1 VKIEAKGTRNIS
13 FVLAIIILL
22 NDVIALVA
30 KLEINKVT
38 LIMSIVLG
46 LLLFINGML
55 YRKKGINK
63 NDDSF

>member
-1 VKIEAKGTRNIS
+1 MKDKGTSNFS

-22 NDVIALVA
+22 MDVIALVA
-30 KLEINKVT
+30 KLEINRAT
-38 LIMSIVLG
+38 LIKSIVLG

-63 NDDSF
+63 NGDSF

>member
-1 VKIEAKGTRNIS
+1 MKDKGTSNFS

-22 NDVIALVA
+22 MDVIALVA
-30 KLEINKVT
+30 KLEINRAT

-55 YRKKGINK
+55 YRKKA
-63 NDDSF
+63 

>member
-1 VKIEAKGTRNIS
+1 MKDKGTSNFS
-13 FVLAIIILL
+13 FILAIIILL
-22 NDVIALVA
+22 SDAIAIVA
-30 KLEINKVT
+30 KLEINRAT

-63 NDDSF
+63 NGDSF

>member
-1 VKIEAKGTRNIS
+1 MDVKVTRNLS
-13 FVLAIIILL
+13 FILAIIILL
-22 NDVIALVA
+22 MDVIALVA

-38 LIMSIVLG
+38 LIMSIALG

-63 NDDSF
+63 NGDSF

>member
-1 VKIEAKGTRNIS
+1 MEAKGTRNIS

-38 LIMSIVLG
+38 LICQSH
-46 LLLFINGML
+46 
-55 YRKKGINK
+55 
-63 NDDSF
+63 

>member
-1 VKIEAKGTRNIS
+1 MKDEGTSNFS

-22 NDVIALVA
+22 MDVIAIVA
-30 KLEINKVT
+30 KLEINRAT

-63 NDDSF
+63 NGDSF

>member
-1 VKIEAKGTRNIS
+1 MKDEGTSNFS

-22 NDVIALVA
+22 MDVIAIVA
-30 KLEINKVT
+30 KLEINRAT

-55 YRKKGINK
+55 YRKKA
-63 NDDSF
+63 

>member
-1 VKIEAKGTRNIS
+1 MKDKGTSNFS

-22 NDVIALVA
+22 MDVIAIVA
-30 KLEINKVT
+30 KLEINRTT

-46 LLLFINGML
+46 LLLFVNGML

-63 NDDSF
+63 NGDSF

>member
-1 VKIEAKGTRNIS
+1 MEAKGTRNFS

-38 LIMSIVLG
+38 LIMSIALG

>member
-1 VKIEAKGTRNIS
+1 MKDKGTSNFS

-22 NDVIALVA
+22 MDVIALVA
-30 KLEINKVT
+30 KLEINRAT

-63 NDDSF
+63 NGDSF